1 MTIHTRKALELF
13 CIQFC
18 YYLLITINYRAVA
31 LLNYS
36 ATFITDILIA
46 SLVFTSIQKVANAES
61 RGERIAYIFGGAI
74 GATIALKLST
84 YLL

>member
-1 MTIHTRKALELF
+1 MKNHIRKALELF
-13 CIQFC
+13 CIQFS

-46 SLVFTSIQKVANAES
+46 SLVFSSIQKVAKAETNAE
-61 RGERIAYIFGGAI
+61 RFAYITGGAI